1 MRYGISLLITFFFTT
16 AVFAQQPKTNL
27 QDPTAL
33 GNAFFKALLDEDA
46 KTLERLISS
55 NLDVISFD
63 GQSIEGESLVEGLGN
78 GTFSIATSLVS
89 DEVTRLYND
98 DSAVM
103 TGNWQVKGTILG
115 QAYDDSVTFSIVS
128 AKQAGVW
135 KIVNVQFTP
144 VR

>member
-1 MRYGISLLITFFFTT
+1 MRYGFSFLLALFFAAT
-16 AVFAQQPKTNL
+16 VFAQQPKTTP

-46 KTLERLISS
+46 KALERIISS
-55 NLDVISFD
+55 DLDVISFD

-103 TGNWQVKGTILG
+103 TGNWQAKGTIQG
-115 QAYDDSVTFSIVS
+115 QSYDDSVTFSIMI
-128 AKQAGVW
+128 AKQAGIW